1 MKKRIGIIIVVLIV
15 IIIITIIGIVNKN
28 NHNKDTMQI
37 KASTLTKT
45 GATIVIK
52 NKKEYSMGE
61 AFKVETQVNNEW
73 KEVETLKIKNI
84 PEDIATFN
92 VIATIVKA
100 NSEYEEKL
108 DWSKMYGELKEG
120 KYRVVK
126 EISSEDEKKYL
137 YAEFNI

>member
-15 IIIITIIGIVNKN
+15 TIIITVIGIVKKN
-28 NHNKDTMQI
+28 SHNKDIMQI

-45 GATIVIK
+45 SATIVIK
-52 NKKEYSMGE
+52 NKKEYSIGE
-61 AFKVETQVNNEW
+61 AFKVEAQVNNEW
-73 KEVETLKIKNI
+73 KEVNTLKIKDI
-84 PEDIATFN
+84 PEDIATFTA
-92 VIATIVKA
+92 IATKVKA
-100 NSEYEEKL
+100 NSEYEEEL

-126 EISSEDEKKYL
+126 EISNEDGKKYL